1 MLVSVNVLFS
11 KPYTP
16 HSPPPPKKKIK
27 LHEIEADKICAQQ
40 KNTLNPSQDAEAIR
54 QGNTC

>member
-1 MLVSVNVLFS
+1 MYYLVITI
-11 KPYTP
+11 PP
-16 HSPPPPKKKIK
+16 IPPPPSPPKKIK

>member
-11 KPYTP
+11 KHYTL
-16 HSPPPPKKKIK
+16 PPQKIK

-40 KNTLNPSQDAEAIR
+40 KNTLNPSQDTEAIR

>member
-1 MLVSVNVLFS
+1 MYYLVSII
-11 KPYTP
+11 
-16 HSPPPPKKKIK
+16 PPPPPLPPQKIK

>member
-1 MLVSVNVLFS
+1 MYYLVS
-11 KPYTP
+11 TI
-16 HSPPPPKKKIK
+16 PPPPPPPKKKKKIK